1 MLSSPSSPP
10 RLAVAPAQGIG
21 TAPPAPAPS
30 AMPTLAACSPAVD
43 VVASVTDFAGLA
55 PEWNELLAESPA
67 DALFLTWEWLF
78 TWWKHFGD
86 GRQLQLLTV
95 RRAGRLAA
103 LAPFALA
110 APQPLRLLPAR
121 RQFLGSGVV
130 GSDYL
135 DVVIRPGEGEAV
147 AAALAER
154 CARDGW
160 ALDLAQARRGAAVSS
175 ELAPRLAAHGWSALT
190 SVAHVCPYIDLTD
203 HTWESYLRSLGASH
217 RANVQRRLRQIHQRF
232 VVSFERVERS
242 EELGPALDVLLDLH
256 RRRWHERG
264 SEAFDARL
272 EAFHRDFSRLALDR
286 GWLRLYV
293 LRLDDRPAAAFYG
306 FSYGGRFLF
315 YQSGFDPAFAAQSVG
330 LVTMALTVRAALEE
344 GAREY
349 DLLHGHEPYKFLWAR
364 RTRVLERVELY
375 PPSMSFALRRRL
387 RSSAG
392 QAKRHAMRWLRLDS
406 TPRWPHGDPR
416 PLSPAEGDL

>member
-1 MLSSPSSPP
+1 MLSPLTSPRPLDAASGPAGP
-10 RLAVAPAQGIG
+10 DRAPLAAAPAM
-21 TAPPAPAPS
+21 TACGPE
-30 AMPTLAACSPAVD
+30 VD
-43 VVASVTDFAGLA
+43 VVSRVADFAGLA
-55 PEWNELLAESPA
+55 AEWTDLLSSSAA

-95 RRAGRLAA
+95 RRGGRLAA
-103 LAPFALA
+103 LAPLALA
-110 APQPLRLLPAR
+110 PPQPLRLLPAR
-121 RQFLGSGVV
+121 RQFLGSGAV

-135 DVVIRPGEGEAV
+135 DVVLRAGEGEAV
-147 AAALAER
+147 ASALAER

-160 ALDLAQARRGAAVSS
+160 ALDLAQVRRGGAASS

-190 SVAHVCPYIDLTD
+190 SVAHVCPYVDLTD

-217 RANVQRRLRQIHQRF
+217 RANIQRRLRQVHQRF
-232 VVSFERVERS
+232 VVSFERVERV
-242 EELGPALDVLLDLH
+242 EDLDPALDVLLDLH
-256 RRRWHERG
+256 RRRWRERG
-264 SEAFDARL
+264 SDAFDARL
-272 EAFHRDFSRLALDR
+272 EAFHRDFARLALDR
-286 GWLRLYV
+286 GWLRLFV
-293 LRLDDRPAAAFYG
+293 LRLDGRPAAAFYG

-330 LVTMALTVRAALEE
+330 LVTMALTVRAAIDE

-349 DLLHGHEPYKFLWAR
+349 DLLHGHESYKFLWAR

-375 PPSMSFALRRRL
+375 PPSMSGALRRRL

-392 QAKRHAMRWLRLDS
+392 LAKRQAIRWLRGGADPL
-406 TPRWPHGDPR
+406 PPAGGDF
-416 PLSPAEGDL
+416 